1 MGIRSTLRTMDRS
14 APRSTVVD
22 ITWRPCLAFYEQGV
36 PLLRRFEDAGLLRRF
51 RVAEHVVE
59 AQLRD
64 GTRMA
69 VGVTG
74 MSVVGGRELPIHQA
88 CSWIHEV
95 AAAVRPSDI
104 SVTFFIQCLRALD
117 LELTYPA
124 ACRRASAAWMPGPA
138 ELGIYDSAPLVDG
151 LAPSGLR
158 YQAEFGVIDAEEAP
172 ARLSRSLGNRIGG
185 PGLDPLPDDDYP
197 PLAVFVDS
205 SWFPQGAP
213 ADADNLAQWVLPVLD
228 QATAETQD
236 LTNALHRLC
245 VHGPGPAKEGGELSE
260 HHSPSEVRARS

>member
-1 MGIRSTLRTMDRS
+1 MDRS

-51 RVAEHVVE
+51 RVADHVVE

-64 GTRMA
+64 GTRMT

-74 MSVVGGRELPIHQA
+74 MTLAGPGPELPTHQA
-88 CSWIHEV
+88 CGWIHEV

-104 SVTFFIQCLRALD
+104 SVAFFIQCLRALD

-138 ELGIYDSAPLVDG
+138 ALGVYDSAPLVDG
-151 LAPSGLR
+151 VASSGLR
-158 YQAEFGVIDAEEAP
+158 YQAEFGIIDAEEAP

-185 PGLDPLPDDDYP
+185 PPMDLLSHEEYP
-197 PLAVFVDS
+197 PLAVFLDS
-205 SWFPQGAP
+205 SWFPQAAP
-213 ADADNLAQWVLPVLD
+213 SDADGLAQWVLPVLD
-228 QATAETQD
+228 QAIAETQY
-236 LTNALHRLC
+236 LTNALHRMC
-245 VHGPGPAKEGGELSE
+245 VDGPGPAKEGGELGE
-260 HHSPSEVRARS
+260 HRSATEVRARS